1 VYDIEVVQGKAGEPV
16 IYANMFI
23 VEGLHN
29 FSERNSVRFEAQH
42 LSTNQDKGN
51 WVTGLAEF
59 TFSPHWFVAAL
70 DQFNYETFGDTFN
83 KNGEELEVKRTHY
96 PIGSVGYI
104 RGGNRF
110 TVNYGRQRAGIF
122 CVGGVCRQV
131 PASNGLSISVTST
144 F

>member
-1 VYDIEVVQGKAGEPV
+1 
-16 IYANMFI
+16 
-23 VEGLHN
+23 
-29 FSERNSVRFEAQH
+29 
-42 LSTNQDKGN
+42 
-51 WVTGLAEF
+51 
-59 TFSPHWFVAAL
+59 
-70 DQFNYETFGDTFN
+70 
-83 KNGEELEVKRTHY
+83 
-96 PIGSVGYI
+96 VGYI